1 MKEIKG
7 NVDFKFKSLS
17 EKSVDGLDKIIIEG
31 YGSVNTKDR
40 DGDVVIQYGI
50 DMANFKK
57 NPIILYQH
65 DRHQPAGKVVKAEI
79 NEKGLYVQAEVYKE
93 VNPQAYYAVKSGV
106 VSMFSIGFKGL
117 DGEYNEDTDTFYF
130 TKSELLEISLVSIPA
145 NQDAKFAV
153 VETPCGDGFC
163 LANKSYTP
171 EKVNNKQEQDNNK
184 GEEVTEE
191 LLKELIATQKE
202 MLTLMVGKEEKSEE
216 PKEEVKEEIVEEVK
230 EEKPEEVKEI
240 KQEEPEEAIKNLEI
254 TEANFEEMLA
264 IKEDLESKL
273 NTFLK
278 EQLQ

>member
-1 MKEIKG
+1 MQEVKG
-7 NVDFKFKSLS
+7 SVDFKFKALS
-17 EKSVDGLDKIIIEG
+17 EKSDNGLDRIIIEG

-50 DMANFKK
+50 DMTNFNK

-65 DRHQPAGKVVKAEI
+65 DRHQPAGKVIKAEI
-79 NEKGLYVQAEVYKE
+79 NDKGLYVQAEVYKD

-106 VSMFSIGFKGL
+106 VSMFSIGFRGL
-117 DGEYNEDTDTFYF
+117 DGEYNEETDTFYF

-145 NQDAKFAV
+145 NQDAKFEV

-163 LANKSYTP
+163 LANKNYQHTGEDLKHKE
-171 EKVNNKQEQDNNK
+171 EKGVSVN
-184 GEEVTEE
+184 EE
-191 LLKELIATQKE
+191 LLKELVATQKE
-202 MLTLMVGKEEKSEE
+202 ILAIMSKKEEKIEE
-216 PKEEVKEEIVEEVK
+216 AKEETEKVEAKQEDKVEET
-230 EEKPEEVKEI
+230 KEI
-240 KQEEPEEAIKNLEI
+240 WDADVIKNIEI

-264 IKEDLESKL
+264 FKEDLANKL

>member
-1 MKEIKG
+1 MQEVRG

-50 DMANFKK
+50 DMTNFKK

-79 NEKGLYVQAEVYKE
+79 KDKGLYVQAEVYKD

-106 VSMFSIGFKGL
+106 VSMFSIGFRGL
-117 DGEYNEDTDTFYF
+117 DGEYNEETDTFYF

-145 NQDAKFAV
+145 NQDAKFEV

-163 LANKSYTP
+163 LANKSYKS
-171 EKVNNKQEQDNNK
+171 EKVVNKQKDNNK

-202 MLTLMVGKEEKSEE
+202 MLTLMAAKEEKPEE
-216 PKEEVKEEIVEEVK
+216 PKEEVKEEVVEEVK
-230 EEKPEEVKEI
+230 EEKFEEV
-240 KQEEPEEAIKNLEI
+240 IKNIEI
-254 TEANFEEMLA
+254 IEANFEKMLA
-264 IKEDLESKL
+264 AKEDLESKL